1 MKQTWKFG
9 SKPVIGLSGGIGSGK
24 SFVANLMAQQGC
36 GIIDADALSRQAM
49 SDQGI
54 IDQVLEI
61 WGPGVFD
68 SLGHLDRKALAQ
80 VVFSDPQALKK
91 LESLVHPY
99 VHRQRQAM
107 RQRLMA
113 DTTVVAI
120 VEDCPLLFEAG
131 LDSEVDVTIFVAS
144 TEEIRRQRVRDSRG
158 WSAEELAR
166 RQKNQ
171 MELDTKAKCADY
183 VVNNNDGEKDCF
195 DQIRIVLSSILQSPD
210 PKSQIST

>member
-9 SKPVIGLSGGIGSGK
+9 DKPVIGLSGGIGSGK
-24 SFVANLMAQQGC
+24 SFVAGLLAKLGC

-49 SDQGI
+49 LDQSI
-54 IDQVLEI
+54 LQQVQNQ
-61 WGPGVFD
+61 WGASYFD
-68 SLGHLDRKALAQ
+68 ELGQLDRKALAQ
-80 VVFSDPQALKK
+80 TVFSDPEELKK
-91 LESLVHPY
+91 LEKIVHPY
-99 VHRQRQAM
+99 VHQQRKAM
-107 RQRLMA
+107 RDRFFVDQ
-113 DTTVVAI
+113 TVIAI

-144 TEEIRRQRVRDSRG
+144 TVEKRRQRVRETRG
-158 WSAEELAR
+158 WSAEELDH

-171 MELDTKAKCADY
+171 LELDTKAKCADY

-210 PKSQIST
+210 PMSEIST